1 MGHLNYLM
9 GKTEDARENYE
20 RTLSYITEAS
30 DMHAIYLRL
39 ASIYLEKG
47 QVKLPLNFKTI
58 ITNKDECF

>member
-1 MGHLNYLM
+1 M
-9 GKTEDARENYE
+9 GKTEEARENYE

-47 QVKLPLNFKTI
+47 QVTI
-58 ITNKDECF
+58 KH